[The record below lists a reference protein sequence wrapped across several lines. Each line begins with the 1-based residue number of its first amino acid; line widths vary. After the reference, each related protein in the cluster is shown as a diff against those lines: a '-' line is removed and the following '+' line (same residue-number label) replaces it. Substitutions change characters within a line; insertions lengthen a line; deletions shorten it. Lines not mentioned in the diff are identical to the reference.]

1 MSKDLHKIWKALADE
16 RLDMPIGGKIILP
29 KRSKHPVQKLK
40 NGYLLSITFSI
51 AFLLVFMV
59 LFFLF
64 EQRIVK
70 ISLGFV
76 MLGYIFF
83 LVTNFSMYY
92 KIKVNLPVDQS
103 LRKTLNHTI
112 EFVTAN
118 IRFQERAALFIYP
131 IAATSGFLMGGAT
144 SGDINSLV
152 QQPSTILLLVI
163 CIIVLTPI
171 CYLLAHWMYKISY
184 GRWLA
189 ELKNLIRELERP
201 G

>member
-16 RLDMPIGGKIILP
+16 KLDMPIGGKIILP

-40 NGYLLSITFSI
+40 NGYLLSTGFSI
-51 AFLLVFMV
+51 VFLLAFIV

-70 ISLGFV
+70 ISLAFV
-76 MLGYIFF
+76 ILGYIFF
-83 LVTNFSMYY
+83 LVTNYSMYY

-118 IRFQERAALFIYP
+118 IRFQERTALFIYP
-131 IAATSGFLMGGAT
+131 VAATSGFLMGGT
-144 SGDINSLV
+144 FSGDLASFM
-152 QQPSTILLLVI
+152 QQPSTIMLLI
-163 CIIVLTPI
+163 ACIIILTPI
-171 CYLLAHWMYKISY
+171 CYLLAHWMYKVSY
-184 GRWLA
+184 GKWLV
-189 ELKNLIRELERP
+189 ELKNLVSELEKAE
-201 G
+201 